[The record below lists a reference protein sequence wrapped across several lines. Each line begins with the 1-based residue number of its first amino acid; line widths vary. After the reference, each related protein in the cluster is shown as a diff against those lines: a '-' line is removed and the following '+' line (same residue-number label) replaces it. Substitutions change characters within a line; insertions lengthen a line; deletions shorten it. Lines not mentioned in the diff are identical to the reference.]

1 MTVQAQ
7 ILKLIKSSQ
16 EKNDMSVLFI
26 THDLAVAYQIAD
38 RVLVMREGEI
48 IESGNIGILSKG
60 PSHPYSRKLLD
71 SLPGWEKRQREARTS
86 DSKTPEKVLDVKDLK
101 VWFPIKKGLFRKTVG
116 HIKAVNGV
124 SLELKKGKTLAL
136 VGESGVVKP
145 LQEKP

>member
-1 MTVQAQ
+1 MLDRYPHEFSGGMKQRVMIAIALAKKPQLLIADEPTTALDVTVQAQ

-48 IESGNIGILSKG
+48 IESGNIEILSKG

-71 SLPGWEKRQREARTS
+71 SLPGWEKDNGRLEHRI
-86 DSKTPEKVLDVKDLK
+86 LK
-101 VWFPIKKGLFRKTVG
+101 
-116 HIKAVNGV
+116 
-124 SLELKKGKTLAL
+124 
-136 VGESGVVKP
+136 
-145 LQEKP
+145 